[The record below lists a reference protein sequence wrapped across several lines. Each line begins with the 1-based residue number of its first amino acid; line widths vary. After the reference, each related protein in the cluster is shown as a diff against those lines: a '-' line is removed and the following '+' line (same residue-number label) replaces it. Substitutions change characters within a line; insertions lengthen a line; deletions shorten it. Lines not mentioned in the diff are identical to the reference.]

1 MSTPTPGRAAETR
14 RTARLGR
21 TAKLGRTGR
30 ARLSALSAYLLLLT
44 GSVVMLI
51 PLLWLVRSSFMGLGQ
66 IFVFPPEWIPDPW
79 HWDNYPKALTTI
91 PFVRY
96 FFNTLFI
103 LVPTVIGTLITA
115 SLAAFG
121 FSRLQWPG
129 RDWVFG
135 VLLSALMLPYA
146 VTLIPTFLLW
156 ARIGLI
162 NTYWPLV
169 LPDWFGGT
177 IFYVFLLRQF
187 FLTLPKELDE
197 AAIIDGANP
206 LQVLRHVVVPLSRPA
221 LITVAIFSALFEW
234 NDFLGPLIYLNDSRQ
249 FTLALGLA
257 EFTGLYTSQWHLL
270 MAASTVV
277 IAPVLV
283 LFLFAQRYFIEG
295 ITLTGI
301 KA

>member
-1 MSTPTPGRAAETR
+1 MRPAASS
-14 RTARLGR
+14 LGR
-21 TAKLGRTGR
+21 TAR
-30 ARLSALSAYLLLLT
+30 ARLGALGVYLLLLA

-51 PLLWLVRSSFMGLGQ
+51 PLAWLVRSSVMGLSQ
-66 IFVFPPEWIPDPW
+66 IFIFPPEWIPDPW
-79 HWDNYPKALTTI
+79 RWDNYPKALTTI
-91 PFVRY
+91 PFARY
-96 FFNTLFI
+96 FGNTLLI
-103 LVPTVIGTLITA
+103 LAPTVIGTLITA

-187 FLTLPKELDE
+187 FLTLPRELDE

-221 LITVAIFSALFEW
+221 LITVGIFSALFEW

-270 MAASTVV
+270 MAAATVV
-277 IAPVLV
+277 IAPVLA

>member
-1 MSTPTPGRAAETR
+1 MSVA
-14 RTARLGR
+14 RTLGR
-21 TAKLGRTGR
+21 TAR
-30 ARLSALSAYLLLLT
+30 ARIGALSAYLLLLT

-51 PLLWLVRSSFMGLGQ
+51 PLVWLVRSSFMGLGQ
-66 IFVFPPEWIPDPW
+66 IFIFPPEWIPDPW

-96 FFNTLFI
+96 FFNTLYI

-169 LPDWFGGT
+169 LPDWFGGS

-187 FLTLPKELDE
+187 FLTLPRELDE

-221 LITVAIFSALFEW
+221 LITVGIFSALFEW

>member
-1 MSTPTPGRAAETR
+1 MGVA
-14 RTARLGR
+14 RTLGR
-21 TAKLGRTGR
+21 TAR
-30 ARLSALSAYLLLLT
+30 ARIGALSAYFLLLT

-51 PLLWLVRSSFMGLGQ
+51 PLVWLVRSSFMGLGQ
-66 IFVFPPEWIPDPW
+66 IFIFPPEWIPDPW

-96 FFNTLFI
+96 FFNTLYI

-135 VLLSALMLPYA
+135 ILLSALMLPYA

-169 LPDWFGGT
+169 LPDWFGGS

-187 FLTLPKELDE
+187 FLTLPRELDE

-221 LITVAIFSALFEW
+221 LITVGIFSALFEW

>member
-1 MSTPTPGRAAETR
+1 MSARAASP
-14 RTARLGR
+14 LGR
-21 TAKLGRTGR
+21 TAR
-30 ARLSALSAYLLLLT
+30 ARLGALGVYLLLLG

-51 PLLWLVRSSFMGLGQ
+51 PLAWLVRSSFMGLSQ
-66 IFVFPPEWIPDPW
+66 IFIFPPEWLPDPW
-79 HWDNYPKALTTI
+79 RWDNYPKALTTI
-91 PFVRY
+91 PFARY
-96 FFNTLFI
+96 FANTLFI
-103 LVPTVIGTLITA
+103 LVPTVIGTLLTA
-115 SLAAFG
+115 ALAAFG

-135 VLLSALMLPYA
+135 VLLSSLMLPYA

-156 ARIGLI
+156 ARIGLV

-187 FLTLPKELDE
+187 FLTLPRELDE

-270 MAASTVV
+270 MAAATVV

>member
-1 MSTPTPGRAAETR
+1 MRPAASS
-14 RTARLGR
+14 LGR
-21 TAKLGRTGR
+21 TAR
-30 ARLSALSAYLLLLT
+30 ARLGALGVYLLLLA

-51 PLLWLVRSSFMGLGQ
+51 PLAWLVRSSVMGLSQ
-66 IFVFPPEWIPDPW
+66 IFIFPPEWLPNPW
-79 HWDNYPKALTTI
+79 RWDNYPKALTTI
-91 PFVRY
+91 PFARY
-96 FFNTLFI
+96 FGNTLLI
-103 LVPTVIGTLITA
+103 LAPTVIGTLVTA

-187 FLTLPKELDE
+187 FLTLPRELDE

-221 LITVAIFSALFEW
+221 LITVGIFSALFEW

-270 MAASTVV
+270 MAAATVV
-277 IAPVLV
+277 IAPVLA